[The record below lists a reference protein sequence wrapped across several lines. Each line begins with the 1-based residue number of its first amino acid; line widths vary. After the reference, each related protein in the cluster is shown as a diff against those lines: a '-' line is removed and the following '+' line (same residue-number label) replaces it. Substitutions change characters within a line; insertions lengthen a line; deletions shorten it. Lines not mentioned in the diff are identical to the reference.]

1 MHNLDEEGNHEM
13 RITMKRGLGGNKE
26 GHVHNLVFNLKV
38 PLITLSVAT
47 VTNRKSAGR
56 NSGQY
61 GRLCKI
67 ASTRKIDLFV

>member
-26 GHVHNLVFNLKV
+26 GHVHNFV
-38 PLITLSVAT
+38 LSVAF
-47 VTNRKSAGR
+47 VTNGKSARR

-67 ASTRKIDLFV
+67 ASTRKLDLFV